1 MKGNGTEVAEPNK
14 KELGAVEVATEAVAP
29 NEKMEL
35 AGAVVTVGVVAG
47 PKGAAVVVS
56 TSNAVGPLKL
66 KDVEVPAVKLNGVE
80 VLCTAELLVTDGS
93 EEYGAEVTGPKDG
106 AGGFFPQSVSGPKLE
121 IGFELEAAVVAVAA
135 MLNPTNELKLLET
148 VGILKFCGSASIF

>member
-1 MKGNGTEVAEPNK
+1 MSLEK
-14 KELGAVEVATEAVAP
+14 KRLEESIERLRLRIKIDVE
-29 NEKMEL
+29 
-35 AGAVVTVGVVAG
+35 
-47 PKGAAVVVS
+47 
-56 TSNAVGPLKL
+56 KL
-66 KDVEVPAVKLNGVE
+66 KGGVE
-80 VLCTAELLVTDGS
+80 VLRTAELLVTDGS